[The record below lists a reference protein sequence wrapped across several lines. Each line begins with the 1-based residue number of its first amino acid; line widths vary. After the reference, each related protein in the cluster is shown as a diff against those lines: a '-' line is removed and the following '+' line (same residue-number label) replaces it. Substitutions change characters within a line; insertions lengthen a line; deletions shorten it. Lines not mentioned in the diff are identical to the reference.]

1 MNWVQLFET
10 WSMLSVAN
18 WTLLYFN
25 GFGLGSAIELTQM
38 FCQLNTIK
46 HSKIKHFFNQ
56 TESNS
61 RQIEL
66 CHWPALCHSKPV
78 ETVCCGQISYVW
90 ASILSTYTQ
99 PIWKRFHK
107 WNLQFLNQF
116 SKAITSALSP
126 SVLEKILITLLEGKG
141 GDWGSALKVFEENNR
156 GQLGHLQCTMQTGVC
171 ALALDWLV
179 QLSSEIELASS
190 AGSVIELTEKF
201 LFDYVWLLNQLAN
214 NWLSLQTQS
223 SSIALILI
231 DFSFRFI
238 RLARPG

>member
-61 RQIEL
+61 RKIEL

-99 PIWKRFHK
+99 PIWKRFRK
-107 WNLQFLNQF
+107 WNLQFLNRF

-171 ALALDWLV
+171 AYGPWLIGSIKFRNRTREFGWFGNWTYRKVPVRLCLIAEPIGKQLTFTSNSIKFDCINFDWFF
-179 QLSSEIELASS
+179 IP
-190 AGSVIELTEKF
+190 IH
-201 LFDYVWLLNQLAN
+201 
-214 NWLSLQTQS
+214 
-223 SSIALILI
+223 SI
-231 DFSFRFI
+231 
-238 RLARPG
+238 G